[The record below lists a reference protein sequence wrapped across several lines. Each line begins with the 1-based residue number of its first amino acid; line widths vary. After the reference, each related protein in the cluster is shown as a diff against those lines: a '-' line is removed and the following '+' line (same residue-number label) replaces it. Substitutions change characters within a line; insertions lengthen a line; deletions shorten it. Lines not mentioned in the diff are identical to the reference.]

1 MPVLSERHNG
11 TFPDS
16 LSHGMYV
23 PLGLILFLI
32 LGLIIS
38 RRAKKE
44 TGTPE
49 FTTSDEKRPL
59 YLDAEREER
68 EPHSAPESAP
78 TNTRQETQLH
88 IVPRREIT
96 GENFQRPHQPPP
108 FTPPMPLHTSFSHSH
123 SHGPA
128 PEFPMPTSPLFTQS
142 PTQYALPQE
151 FTSMEDAIAYPSGS
165 SYPGTLSDTPS
176 GMDIPRRRSY
186 TKTLSTSSKPSH
198 TVQGEIIQSD
208 SWRRHTRVFGGGV
221 CKACEESELRM
232 SA

>member
-1 MPVLSERHNG
+1 MPVLSESHNG

-44 TGTPE
+44 TELPE
-49 FTTSDEKRPL
+49 FTKSDEKRPL
-59 YLDAEREER
+59 YLDAEREEQ
-68 EPHSAPESAP
+68 ESHSAPM
-78 TNTRQETQLH
+78 NTRQETQFH
-88 IVPRREIT
+88 VVSRREIM
-96 GENFQRPHQPPP
+96 GENLQRPPQPPP

-128 PEFPMPTSPLFTQS
+128 PEFPVPTSPLFTQS
-142 PTQYALPQE
+142 PTQYAVPQE
-151 FTSMEDAIAYPSGS
+151 STSMEDAIAYPSGS
-165 SYPGTLSDTPS
+165 SYPGTFSDTPS
-176 GMDIPRRRSY
+176 GKDIPRRRSY
-186 TKTLSTSSKPSH
+186 TKTLSTSSNPSQA
-198 TVQGEIIQSD
+198 VQGEIIQSD

-221 CKACEESELRM
+221 CKACEESERRM